1 LPLGK
6 ASLIRA
12 SAQSGM
18 KPQAIARS
26 LRMPLAEVNRVL
38 QSEAKH

>member
-1 LPLGK
+1 
-6 ASLIRA
+6 
-12 SAQSGM
+12 M

-38 QSEAKH
+38 KSEPKRKG